1 MDVANGD
8 HRDQT
13 MSQREGSNT
22 TRLGSVTTVTR
33 KGPRRAV
40 QFLRP

>member
-22 TRLGSVTTVTR
+22 THLGSVTTVTW